1 MLFERGI
8 DMKITIDT
16 KKGKEALS
24 KALQKTSE
32 VSKKAVDDIQQ
43 SAKEFSEKQKQEAYL
58 KRLEKYNPLF
68 IDEYKSEEFVVPNI
82 IIFVDEGDRKNVD
95 VCQGAIGWKHNEN
108 NTDMLFL
115 YNNGLELN
123 EYQFYPAKT
132 DGVFVVDS
140 FDKNR
145 YIRVD
150 MVFSKAH
157 EERMAELKQVA
168 YSLGAKN
175 CSIEITE
182 SNVEVQTDKNSKGM
196 KIGLPKKLGNV
207 GNQNEA
213 LTTNASSIK
222 RTGKIVAEFD
232 GNNEPVQPNLK
243 WFANDDNIKNLIEMR
258 LSKGNSIKS
267 EIIELAGSSS
277 ATMTQKTAC
286 AIDGALNKFV
296 SAKVSSNIEKQAQRE
311 QNSTLLFIVE
321 F

>member
-1 MLFERGI
+1 
-8 DMKITIDT
+8 MKITIDT
-16 KKGKEALS
+16 TKGKEALS

-32 VSKKAVDDIQQ
+32 VGKKAVGDIQQ
-43 SAKEFSEKQKQEAYL
+43 GAKEFSEKQKQEAYL

-68 IDEYKSEEFVVPNI
+68 IDEYETEGFAIPNI

-95 VCQGAIGWKHNEN
+95 VCQGAIGWKHSEN
-108 NTDMLFL
+108 NTDILFL
-115 YNNGLELN
+115 YNNGVELTD
-123 EYQFYPAKT
+123 YQFYPAKT

-140 FDKNR
+140 FDKSK

-150 MVFSKAH
+150 MVFNKAH

-182 SNVEVQTDKNSKGM
+182 SNIEVQTDKSSKAM
-196 KIGLPKKLGNV
+196 KFGLPKKIASV
-207 GNQNEA
+207 GAQNEA
-213 LTTNASSIK
+213 VSTSANSIK

-232 GNNEPVQPNLK
+232 GHNEPVQPVLK

-286 AIDGALNKFV
+286 AIDGALNKFG
-296 SAKVSSNIEKQAQRE
+296 SAKVASNIEKQAQRE
-311 QNSTLLFIVE
+311 QNSTLVFVVE

>member
-1 MLFERGI
+1 
-8 DMKITIDT
+8 MKITIDT
-16 KKGKEALS
+16 TKGKEVLS

-32 VSKKAVDDIQQ
+32 VGKKAVCDLHEG
-43 SAKEFSEKQKQEAYL
+43 AKEFSEKQKQEAYL
-58 KRLEKYNPLF
+58 RRLEKYNPF
-68 IDEYKSEEFVVPNI
+68 FTDEYNSENFVFPGIVV
-82 IIFVDEGDRKNVD
+82 FVDEGDRKNVD
-95 VCQGAIGWKHNEN
+95 VCEGAIGWKHNEN

-123 EYQFYPAKT
+123 EYSFYPAKT

-140 FDKNR
+140 FDKNK

-182 SNVEVQTDKNSKGM
+182 SNIEVQTDKSSKIM
-196 KIGLPKKLGNV
+196 KFGLPKKVASV
-207 GNQNEA
+207 GAQNES
-213 LTTNASSIK
+213 LTTNANSIK

-232 GNNEPVQPNLK
+232 GHNEPVQPTLK

-286 AIDGALNKFV
+286 AIDGALNRFG